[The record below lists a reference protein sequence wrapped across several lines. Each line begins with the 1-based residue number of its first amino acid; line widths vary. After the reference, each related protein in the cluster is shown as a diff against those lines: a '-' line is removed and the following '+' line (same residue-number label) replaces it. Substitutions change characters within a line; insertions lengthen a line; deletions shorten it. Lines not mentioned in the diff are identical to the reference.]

1 MKRKRRKKKSVTAQ
15 ENKTSG
21 TFFPGVQTK
30 LAIGKADD
38 PYEKEADAVADK
50 VVSNSGSEN
59 AIQKMETPI
68 AEGVQKVQKLETE
81 EEPVQKMEEEESVQ
95 KMEEE
100 EPVQKME
107 EEEPVQKMKEEEPVQ
122 KMEEEEPIQKMEE
135 EEPVQKM
142 EEEEP
147 VQKMEEEEV
156 QTKSN
161 NEKAAASP
169 NIESK
174 LKSSSGKGNKM
185 DPDTKA
191 EMEAGFGADF
201 SNVNVHSDS
210 SAVEMSEQLGAQ
222 AFTHG
227 NDIYFNEGKFDP
239 QTQGGKHLLAHEL
252 THTIQQKGMVQR
264 KIQKKDL
271 ISPRFKGNST
281 LESILDGAMIVSTTQ
296 NSNGSHVRII
306 QQSLEDAGFKL
317 KTYGVDGDY
326 GGETKGQVEAFQKA
340 RKLVVSEQDGIVG
353 KNTMEEFDKQYVGN
367 KTEHD
372 EFAGISEAD
381 LNARTRTITPDEK
394 KALEEAMNTE
404 SAVNPKKKFKVP
416 LKHLYKAELKK
427 ETERILI
434 SQYNRLGK
442 GKQRKRRKKSNLH
455 DTNDIDAL
463 AKVSKRE
470 ADAVFGNVK
479 QGKALK
485 FGVNIFD
492 RWKSKKDSLKGL
504 SRKDKKAE
512 KKEWADWRVQKII
525 ESKRMEVINGKY
537 NAIQSRPDEAL
548 IVTSIINELSKTYRK
563 KLVKTH
569 LGWPGS
575 ASGGKIFLQRLK
587 SKDNDKNRAYM
598 WDNFGTI
605 IHEYLHTLE
614 DSKAIAYRKTLDEKK
629 GGKVLRE
636 GIPDYFTK
644 IVWKNLD
651 LTNHVLR
658 AEVEGASFY
667 DSTKNDIPPMGYYP
681 EAKNAEN
688 MAGIVGTANI
698 MAYFFLGKVHLIDG

>member
-1 MKRKRRKKKSVTAQ
+1 MKRLRKKRPDPATGKKKEDS
-15 ENKTSG
+15 
-21 TFFPGVQTK
+21 FFPSVQK
-30 LAIGKADD
+30 KIAIGKADD
-38 PYEKEADAVADK
+38 AFEKEADTVADK
-50 VVSNSGSEN
+50 VVSKSGQQG
-59 AIQKMETPI
+59 AIQKMGE
-68 AEGVQKVQKLETE
+68 AEDEIQEKPLASSIGSIQKMNKPAE
-81 EEPVQKMEEEESVQ
+81 EEPVQKVEKEEEPIQKMEEEEPVQ
-95 KMEEE
+95 KAEKEE

-107 EEEPVQKMKEEEPVQ
+107 EEEPVQKAEKEEEPVQ
-122 KMEEEEPIQKMEE
+122 KMEEEK
-135 EEPVQKM
+135 VQAKANN
-142 EEEEP
+142 
-147 VQKMEEEEV
+147 
-156 QTKSN
+156 KS
-161 NEKAAASP
+161 AAASP
-169 NIESK
+169 TIESK
-174 LKSSSGKGNKM
+174 LSESSGKGNKM
-185 DPDTKA
+185 DPSTLV
-191 EMEAGFGADF
+191 EMETGFGADF
-201 SNVNVHSDS
+201 SNVNVHADS
-210 SAVEMSEQLGAQ
+210 GAATMSEQLGAQ

-239 QTQGGKHLLAHEL
+239 QTKNGKHLLAHEL

-271 ISPRFKGNST
+271 KSPRFKGNNT
-281 LESILDGAMIVSTTQ
+281 LESILDGTMLVSTTK
-296 NSNGSHVRII
+296 NSSGSHVRII

-326 GGETKGQVEAFQKA
+326 GSETKAQVVAFQKA
-340 RKLVVSEQDGIVG
+340 RKLVVSEQDGVVG
-353 KNTMEEFDKQYVGN
+353 KITMEEFDKQYVGN

-381 LNARTRTITPDEK
+381 LNARTRTITPEEK

-404 SAVNPKKKFKVP
+404 STVSPKAKFKVAQ
-416 LKHLYKAELKK
+416 KHLYKAELKK

-434 SQYNRLGK
+434 SQYDRFGK
-442 GKQRKRRKKSNLH
+442 GKQKQRKKKSNLH

-470 ADAVFGNVK
+470 TDAVFGNVK
-479 QGKALK
+479 QGKALE

-492 RWKSKKDSLKGL
+492 RWKAKKDSLKGL
-504 SRKDKKAE
+504 SPKDKKAE
-512 KKEWADWRVQKII
+512 KKDWADWRVQKIV
-525 ESKRMEVINGKY
+525 EGKRVEHINTKY
-537 NAIQSRPDEAL
+537 NAIQSRPDEKL

-563 KLVKTH
+563 ELVLTH

-575 ASGGKIFLQRLK
+575 ASGGKIFLQRFK
-587 SKDNDKNRAYM
+587 SKNNDENRAYM

-614 DSKAIAYRKTLDEKK
+614 DPAAVTYRGTIDEKK

-651 LTNHVLR
+651 LTDHVLR
-658 AEVEGASFY
+658 EEVEGTSFY
-667 DSTKNDIPPMGYYP
+667 DITKNDIPPMGYYP